1 VACDELEHMLRTI
14 FEELLA
20 NENIDKNQIIQIKVL
35 SDYHKC
41 TTWLTKLKKYQNML
55 EATKNVNKGDTSK
68 KLKISKKGGLFGLKS
83 TEELDAIDFYNKKI

>member
-1 VACDELEHMLRTI
+1 MLRTV

-41 TTWLTKLKKYQNML
+41 TTWLAKLKKYQNML
-55 EATKNVNKGDTSK
+55 EATKNVNKTTMGDTSK
-68 KLKISKKGGLFGLKS
+68 KLKISKVSGLFGFRS
-83 TEELDAIDFYNKKI
+83 TVEFDAIDFYNKKI